1 MSADVSAATLAG
13 VSWPRLVAHVDPH
26 GAEVAIERS
35 DRRLAHRR
43 RLVVSAPGALA
54 GSLKA
59 YMAAIDEPATAGAIV
74 VDGHVEAGR
83 FQTRTAAHGL
93 GIESLRI
100 ALGLQVLRV
109 VDERAALCLSSRTP
123 TINEVG
129 WLLPPRIAAPRC
141 AVPTAV
147 CLLGGDGRAA
157 MLACGGRS
165 TPSLPPALMS
175 HPFAPVAHDELI
187 VVSSMRARGLAPVFA
202 NLLGTEGLSRA
213 FEALAGIDFDW
224 ACPLPAEAVVSLAAR
239 DDRARRACAVICA
252 AVAQMSALLSFDGI
266 RRVLLAGRA
275 ATLLAPALR
284 LYPIEERLRSVRA
297 EAAQPAAD
305 LELGILA
312 EPIRFLDGA
321 RATLDLAL
329 QPASADAERGL
340 AEHVGE
346 RYSALT
352 VSSQRVA
359 DLVLD
364 DPSFVTRE
372 SISRIAAAAGVGPSQ
387 VSRFCRSL
395 GLRGLGELKLR
406 LAAGG
411 GAARFHPLPGAGA
424 LGEAAR

>member
-1 MSADVSAATLAG
+1 MSIDLPAAMLGGAT
-13 VSWPRLVAHVDPH
+13 WPRLVAHVEPH

-43 RLVVSAPGALA
+43 RLVVSAPSALA

-59 YMAAIDEPATAGAIV
+59 YMAAVDEPAAAGAIV

-83 FQTRTAAHGL
+83 FQTRAAAHGL

-100 ALGLQVLRV
+100 ALGLQALRV
-109 VDERAALCLSSRTP
+109 VDERAALCLSTRTP
-123 TINEVG
+123 TINEPG
-129 WLLPPRIAAPRC
+129 WLLPPRIATPRG
-141 AVPTAV
+141 AVATAV
-147 CLLGGDGRAA
+147 CLLGDAGRAA
-157 MLACGGRS
+157 MLACGDRS
-165 TPSLPPALMS
+165 TPSLAPTLMS

-187 VVSSMRARGLAPVFA
+187 VVSSMRSRGLAPVFA
-202 NLLGTEGLSRA
+202 NLLGTDGIARA

-224 ACPLPAEAVVSLAAR
+224 ARPLPAEAVVSLATR

-284 LYPIEERLRSVRA
+284 LYPVAERLRSVRA

-329 QPASADAERGL
+329 RPASADAAPGL
-340 AEHVGE
+340 AERVGE

-359 DLVLD
+359 DLVLG

-395 GLRGLGELKLR
+395 GLRGLVELKLR

-411 GAARFHPLPGAGA
+411 SAARFHPLRGAEA
-424 LGEAAR
+424 LGEAVR

>member
-1 MSADVSAATLAG
+1 MNVGVSAATLADAA
-13 VSWPRLVAHVDPH
+13 WPRLVAHVDPH

-43 RLVVSAPGALA
+43 RLVVSSPGALA
-54 GSLKA
+54 GSLRA
-59 YMAAIDEPATAGAIV
+59 YMAAVDEAAAAGAIV

-83 FQTRTAAHGL
+83 FQTRAAAHGL
-93 GIESLRI
+93 GIESLRV
-100 ALGLQVLRV
+100 ALGLQALRV
-109 VDERAALCLSSRTP
+109 VDERAALCLSTRTP
-123 TINEVG
+123 AINEVG
-129 WLLPPRIAAPRC
+129 WLLPPRIATPRG
-141 AVPTAV
+141 AVATAV
-147 CLLGGDGRAA
+147 CLLGDEGRAA

-165 TPSLPPALMS
+165 TPSPPTTLMS

-202 NLLGTEGLSRA
+202 NLLGTDGLSRA

-252 AVAQMSALLSFDGI
+252 AIAQMSALLSFDGI
-266 RRVLLAGRA
+266 ARVLLAGRA

-284 LYPIEERLRSVRA
+284 LYPIAERLRSVRA
-297 EAAQPAAD
+297 EAAEPAAD
-305 LELGILA
+305 LELGVLA
-312 EPIRFLDGA
+312 APIRFLDGA
-321 RATLDLAL
+321 RATLDLAMRSTS
-329 QPASADAERGL
+329 PESVPGL
-340 AEHVGE
+340 AERVGA
-346 RYSALT
+346 RYSSLT
-352 VSSQRVA
+352 ASSQRVA

-395 GLRGLGELKLR
+395 GLRGLVELKLR
-406 LAAGG
+406 LAVGG
-411 GAARFHPLPGAGA
+411 DLARLPPLPRAVRQGNVAQ
-424 LGEAAR
+424 